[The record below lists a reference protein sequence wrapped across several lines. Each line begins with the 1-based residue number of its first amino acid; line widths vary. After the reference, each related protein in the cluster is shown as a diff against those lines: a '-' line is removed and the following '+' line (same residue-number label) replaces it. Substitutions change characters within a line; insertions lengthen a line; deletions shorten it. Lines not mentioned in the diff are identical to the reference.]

1 MTILNVDFYRDGGS
15 TVIDTDQGLFIID
28 GRINS
33 STTNQ
38 LYYNDFNNPIKENV
52 SNIKKQLRNGL
63 KKYTSTYYSS
73 NTIQNVIGKL
83 K

>member
-1 MTILNVDFYRDGGS
+1 MTILNVDFYRDGGT
-15 TVIDTDQGLFIID
+15 TVIDTDLGTFIID
-28 GRINS
+28 GRID
-33 STTNQ
+33 STTPNQ
-38 LYYNDFNNPIKENV
+38 LYYNDFNNLIKENV
-52 SNIKKQLRNGL
+52 SNIKKQIRSGL